1 MVLSL
6 KRLGF
11 HGLQVR
17 ASTLSPHTY
26 KPIHRH
32 LYPLPP
38 MVATCCSGYHGAL
51 PRCPRKLE
59 NPSPGCCKRGHEC
72 FTLALFRRGFPPP
85 QPQPGMHCSQDGVRE
100 WTTLRYNSHPYA
112 PSQIRLKV
120 MLTEALLSFFS
131 PCPAPTAPLP
141 NTPLLLQA
149 PLFKAQ
155 ESLSHSLLLEVPR
168 PNAS

>member
-72 FTLALFRRGFPPP
+72 FTLALFRRGFHPPP
-85 QPQPGMHCSQDGVRE
+85 TPAWDALQPRRGKRVDNLAVQ
-100 WTTLRYNSHPYA
+100 L
-112 PSQIRLKV
+112 
-120 MLTEALLSFFS
+120 
-131 PCPAPTAPLP
+131 
-141 NTPLLLQA
+141 TPLCSLPDQA
-149 PLFKAQ
+149 KGDAYRGLA
-155 ESLSHSLLLEVPR
+155 
-168 PNAS
+168 